1 MAYGLEIYNASG
13 NTVLSYTSRVTR
25 FVQYGT
31 VTVSASSSSDVTV
44 VGMENNDSW
53 DVFLDLNASTWA
65 TLVGGNTITVTL
77 NTGFFT
83 ITNLRTSSSTVT
95 YWVLRT

>member
-25 FVQYGT
+25 FAQYGT
-31 VTVSASSSSDVTV
+31 VFSLKNSNTDVTA

-53 DVFLDLNASTWA
+53 EVFLEGAAGLFSV
-65 TLVGGNTITVTL
+65 LGNENLLRLTL

-83 ITNLRTSSSTVT
+83 ISNLSNSNTTFN